1 MLSNLESQLKGMN
14 AENRINEVFEEV
26 HKVHKD
32 FGYPPLAT
40 PFAQMVG
47 AQATINVLTGQRYK
61 MISNESKT
69 YIRGMYGRPAGE
81 IAPELKAA
89 VLGNDKMITERPGS
103 LIEPGWEK
111 AKAEAAG
118 FARTEEDV
126 MTYALFPELAPTF
139 LQKKYQ

>member
-1 MLSNLESQLKGMN
+1 
-14 AENRINEVFEEV
+14 
-26 HKVHKD
+26 
-32 FGYPPLAT
+32 
-40 PFAQMVG
+40 
-47 AQATINVLTGQRYK
+47 

-89 VLGNDKMITERPGS
+89 VLGDGQMNTKRPGS

-118 FARTEEDV
+118 LARCEEDV
-126 MTYALFPELAPTF
+126 MTYALFPELAPAF

>member
-1 MLSNLESQLKGMN
+1 MN
-14 AENRINEVFEEV
+14 AENRMNEVLEEV
-26 HKVHKD
+26 HRVHKD

-40 PFAQMVG
+40 PFAQLVG
-47 AQATINVLTGQRYK
+47 AQATINVLTGERYK

-69 YIRGMYGRPAGE
+69 YIRGMYGRPSGE

-89 VLGNDKMITERPGS
+89 VLGDGEMNTKRPGS

-111 AKAEAAG
+111 AKAETAG
-118 FARTEEDV
+118 LARSEEDV
-126 MTYALFPELAPTF
+126 MTYALFPELAPAF